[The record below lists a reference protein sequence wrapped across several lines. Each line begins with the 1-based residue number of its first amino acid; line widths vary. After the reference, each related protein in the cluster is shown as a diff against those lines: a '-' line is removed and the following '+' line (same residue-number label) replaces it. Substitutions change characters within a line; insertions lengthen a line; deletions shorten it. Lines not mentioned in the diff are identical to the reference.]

1 MNPASV
7 SDVIVQ
13 EILIKAPAER
23 VFEALTNPAQR
34 VQWWGAE
41 GRFQAKQMESDLRP
55 GGAWMMSGNGVGGRP
70 FTVRGKYLQIDRPRL
85 LIFTW
90 LPSWQEDAIET
101 TVRFELTE
109 ANGHTTV
116 RLTHSGLATQASRL
130 SHKGWPEILTWLRAY
145 SESRA

>member
-7 SDVIVQ
+7 SEAIVQ

-23 VFEALTNPAQR
+23 VFEALTNPVQR

-41 GRFQAKQMESDLRP
+41 TRFQATQMESDLRP

-70 FTVRGKYLQIDRPRL
+70 FTVSGKYLQIERPRL
-85 LIFTW
+85 LVFTW
-90 LPSWQEDAIET
+90 LPSWQENAYET
-101 TVRFELTE
+101 TVRFDLAEQ
-109 ANGHTTV
+109 NGCTTV
-116 RLTHSGLATQASRL
+116 RLTHSGFTTEDSRL

-145 SESRA
+145 SEGRA

>member
-1 MNPASV
+1 MNPASAG
-7 SDVIVQ
+7 DAIVQ
-13 EILIKAPAER
+13 EVLIKAPAER

-41 GRFQAKQMESDLRP
+41 ARFQATQMESDLRP

-90 LPSWQEDAIET
+90 LPSWQENAYET
-101 TVRFELTE
+101 IVRFDLAE
-109 ANGHTTV
+109 ADGCTTV
-116 RLTHSGLATQASRL
+116 RLTHSGFTTEDSRL

-145 SESRA
+145 SESRV